1 MNKQTVELVKKSSLD
16 VAVPDEIIAVDT
28 SQAKR
33 SILVASANQVS
44 LLNSR
49 GAVVFRTPFPEKI
62 CCASLHPSGN
72 HLIVGSQEKF
82 FLANVL
88 VDQIRVFHEVKTRCT
103 DVKFNLT
110 GSVFSVIVGQS
121 IEIYDFISGDQ
132 INVIRCNT
140 FFHGLRWGI
149 DCQMYATSKDNEL
162 LCCWDA
168 ISGKS
173 TISDEGLVLA
183 CMRNRDTNRS
193 FLKIISLDGQEQ
205 FDQPINETIQLMTV
219 SSGLLL
225 TNNSMYSIK
234 DHREINQSIITAFE
248 TVEMDQSKHVEDCSD
263 VLITA
268 LHIEHQAA
276 TLQDV
281 RSRLADLEILIDLE
295 YKSETDQ
302 IALNMK
308 SQAESNSRELNTENY
323 NLDLLRQRKED
334 TEEQCRKLLEQAIAT
349 SVREVKELQQK
360 NKQDLMRQVKI
371 YYDSEQVWE
380 KQKLEMSE
388 SKRQLLDKQACELE
402 AFRSE
407 AKGKLT
413 KQQDV
418 WNQLCDQK
426 NNLERESKERICQ
439 LVEEVENHVITT
451 KVKINQDADEQR
463 ETAQQLL
470 LDNGIVTRRIQSTQQ
485 SIEHA
490 KENVALMLNKVA
502 TTKAKLNQKEAE
514 FNKLKEQLRVK
525 CSEVVGKESATAR
538 LASINAHLLKAR
550 AIEEDKT
557 LETMQCADETREKL
571 KTIQDKI
578 EEKLLV
584 TRAKRIQSTLE
595 EISNRTKSIA
605 FVESRKKV
613 AQSQSLKLS
622 SRMENLHAHLEELI
636 NNIQDHEQ
644 LKSLL
649 TELSQTR
656 SVTACQPEQTMMSQG
671 DIQRS
676 NEMTMKLL
684 ELSTEYKSLKQEE
697 IEIAKKQQ
705 IERQRQVEMN
715 SKLLEK
721 VSSRKTTRKM
731 SGVSNEIM
739 LKTNKKRIQALRG

>member
-1 MNKQTVELVKKSSLD
+1 MNDTPCCRHFKQKTQEERVSKSRGKGGDFKNLKSS
-16 VAVPDEIIAVDT
+16 VPRSVLTIACIISTEV
-28 SQAKR
+28 
-33 SILVASANQVS
+33 ILKVS
-44 LLNSR
+44 K
-49 GAVVFRTPFPEKI
+49 P
-62 CCASLHPSGN
+62 
-72 HLIVGSQEKF
+72 
-82 FLANVL
+82 
-88 VDQIRVFHEVKTRCT
+88 
-103 DVKFNLT
+103 
-110 GSVFSVIVGQS
+110 VFSVIVGQS

-173 TISDEGLVLA
+173 TSVFQDSVSGILDVAITSEGNVLVASSSHNSIFILDTDLTIQSKMQIDESFILSGPIAVSDEGLVLA
-183 CMRNRDTNRS
+183 CMRNRDTKRS

-248 TVEMDQSKHVEDCSD
+248 TVEMDESKHVEDCSD

-268 LHIEHQAA
+268 SHIEHQAA

-470 LDNGIVTRRIQSTQQ
+470 LDNGILTRRMQSTQQ

-502 TTKAKLNQKEAE
+502 TTKAK
-514 FNKLKEQLRVK
+514 V
-525 CSEVVGKESATAR
+525 
-538 LASINAHLLKAR
+538 
-550 AIEEDKT
+550 
-557 LETMQCADETREKL
+557 
-571 KTIQDKI
+571 
-578 EEKLLV
+578 
-584 TRAKRIQSTLE
+584 
-595 EISNRTKSIA
+595 
-605 FVESRKKV
+605 
-613 AQSQSLKLS
+613 
-622 SRMENLHAHLEELI
+622 
-636 NNIQDHEQ
+636 
-644 LKSLL
+644 
-649 TELSQTR
+649 
-656 SVTACQPEQTMMSQG
+656 
-671 DIQRS
+671 
-676 NEMTMKLL
+676 
-684 ELSTEYKSLKQEE
+684 
-697 IEIAKKQQ
+697 
-705 IERQRQVEMN
+705 N
-715 SKLLEK
+715 S
-721 VSSRKTTRKM
+721 
-731 SGVSNEIM
+731 
-739 LKTNKKRIQALRG
+739 

>member
-49 GAVVFRTPFPEKI
+49 GAVDFRTPFPEKI

-82 FLANVL
+82 LLANVL
-88 VDQIRVFHEVKTRCT
+88 VDQIRVFHEVKTCCT

-173 TISDEGLVLA
+173 TSVFQDSVSGILDVAITSEGNVLVASSSHNSIFILDSDLAQTPSQERTIQSKMQIDNSFILSGPIAVSDEGLVLA
-183 CMRNRDTNRS
+183 CMRNRDTKRS

-248 TVEMDQSKHVEDCSD
+248 TVEMDESKHVEDCSD

-268 LHIEHQAA
+268 SHIEHQAA

-439 LVEEVENHVITT
+439 LVEEVENHRENTIE
-451 KVKINQDADEQR
+451 KINQDADEQR

-470 LDNGIVTRRIQSTQQ
+470 LDNGILTRRIQSTQQ

-502 TTKAKLNQKEAE
+502 TTKAK
-514 FNKLKEQLRVK
+514 V
-525 CSEVVGKESATAR
+525 
-538 LASINAHLLKAR
+538 
-550 AIEEDKT
+550 
-557 LETMQCADETREKL
+557 
-571 KTIQDKI
+571 
-578 EEKLLV
+578 
-584 TRAKRIQSTLE
+584 
-595 EISNRTKSIA
+595 
-605 FVESRKKV
+605 
-613 AQSQSLKLS
+613 
-622 SRMENLHAHLEELI
+622 
-636 NNIQDHEQ
+636 
-644 LKSLL
+644 
-649 TELSQTR
+649 
-656 SVTACQPEQTMMSQG
+656 
-671 DIQRS
+671 
-676 NEMTMKLL
+676 
-684 ELSTEYKSLKQEE
+684 
-697 IEIAKKQQ
+697 
-705 IERQRQVEMN
+705 N
-715 SKLLEK
+715 S
-721 VSSRKTTRKM
+721 
-731 SGVSNEIM
+731 
-739 LKTNKKRIQALRG
+739 